1 MMSLNAWPCSL
12 VSKLLNGGRLLA
24 AGVSMALLGACSGG
38 ANQPQPAQLKP
49 FTAMIPVQQAW
60 TAKLGDI
67 DFPLTLSASAS
78 ANTVMLA
85 ATNGLVL
92 AMDAGTGRDL
102 WRINAGAALAAG
114 VGGDARLA
122 AVVTRGNELVTMADG
137 KIIWRQKLLAQSFT
151 APFVAGG
158 RVFVLA
164 ADRSVSAFDGATGSK
179 LWTQQRP
186 GEPLVLRQAGVLQAV
201 GNTLL
206 AGLGGRLTG
215 LNPDNGSVRWELPIA
230 IPRGVN
236 DIERLVDLVGPASRL
251 QQIVCVRAFQASVGC
266 VNAERG
272 SLLWSRPA
280 NGSQGLDGDER
291 LVFGVESDGRVIA
304 WQRAD
309 GERAW
314 TSDELRHRG
323 LTAPHV
329 VGRSIAIGDAS
340 GFVHLLSRQDGS
352 LLNRLSTDGSA
363 IVAPPV
369 LVGDTLVVV
378 TRKGNV
384 FGFQPQ

>member
-1 MMSLNAWPCSL
+1 MTFNFSI
-12 VSKLLNGGRLLA
+12 RLLTGVLA
-24 AGVSMALLGACSGG
+24 LAGLAACSGG
-38 ANQPQPAQLKP
+38 ANQPKPAELKP
-49 FTAMIPVQQAW
+49 FVAVVAVKQAW
-60 TAKLGDI
+60 TAQIGEQI
-67 DFPLTLSASAS
+67 FPLTLSASG
-78 ANTVMLA
+78 NTVLLA
-85 ATNGLVL
+85 AGNGVVAAL
-92 AMDAGTGRDL
+92 DAGTGRDL
-102 WRINAGAALAAG
+102 WRLNTGAALAAG

-122 AVVTRGNELVTMADG
+122 AVVTQGNELLALSEG
-137 KIIWRQKLLAQSFT
+137 REIWRQKLAAKAFT

-164 ADRSVSAFDGATGSK
+164 ADRSVNAFDGATGRK

-186 GEPLVLRQAGVLQAV
+186 GEPLVLRQPGVLLAV
-201 GNTLL
+201 GDTLV

-215 LNPDNGSVRWELPIA
+215 LNPGNGSIRWELPIA
-230 IPRGVN
+230 TPRGVN
-236 DIERLVDLVGPASRL
+236 DIERLVDLVGPVSRL
-251 QQIVCVRAFQASVGC
+251 KDSVCVRAFQASVGC

-272 SLLWSRPA
+272 SLLWTRTA
-280 NGSQGLDGDER
+280 DGSQGLDGDDR
-291 LVFGVESDGRVIA
+291 LVFGVESDGKVIA

-314 TSDELRHRG
+314 TSEDLRYRG
-323 LTAPHV
+323 LITPRV
-329 VGRSIAIGDAS
+329 VGRSIAVGDAA

-352 LLNRLSTDGSA
+352 VLNRLTTDGSGIA
-363 IVAPPV
+363 ATPV

>member
-1 MMSLNAWPCSL
+1 MTFNFS
-12 VSKLLNGGRLLA
+12 VRLLTA
-24 AGVSMALLGACSGG
+24 VLALAGLAACSGG
-38 ANQPQPAQLKP
+38 ANQPKPAELKP
-49 FTAMIPVQQAW
+49 FVAVVAVKQAW
-60 TAKLGDI
+60 TAQIGEQN
-67 DFPLTLSASAS
+67 FPLTVSASG
-78 ANTVMLA
+78 NTVLLA
-85 ATNGLVL
+85 AGNGVVAAL
-92 AMDAGTGRDL
+92 DAGTGRDL
-102 WRINAGAALAAG
+102 WRLNTGAALAAG

-122 AVVTRGNELVTMADG
+122 AVVTQGNELLALSEG
-137 KIIWRQKLLAQSFT
+137 REIWRQKLVAKAFT

-164 ADRSVSAFDGATGSK
+164 ADRSVNAFDGATGRK

-186 GEPLVLRQAGVLQAV
+186 GEPLVLRQSGALLAV
-201 GNTLL
+201 GDTLV

-215 LNPDNGSVRWELPIA
+215 LNPGNGSIRWELPIA
-230 IPRGVN
+230 TPRGVN
-236 DIERLVDLVGPASRL
+236 DIERLVDLVGPVSRFKDS
-251 QQIVCVRAFQASVGC
+251 VCVRAFQASVGC

-272 SLLWSRPA
+272 SLLWTRTA
-280 NGSQGLDGDER
+280 DGSQGLDGDDR
-291 LVFGVESDGRVIA
+291 LVFGVESDGKVIA

-314 TSDELRHRG
+314 MSEDLRYRG
-323 LTAPHV
+323 LITPRV
-329 VGRSIAIGDAS
+329 VGRSIAVGDAA

-352 LLNRLSTDGSA
+352 VLNRITTDGSGIA
-363 IVAPPV
+363 ATPV

>member
-1 MMSLNAWPCSL
+1 MISLTAWPC
-12 VSKLLNGGRLLA
+12 KGAHTLLNSARLLA
-24 AGVSMALLGACSGG
+24 AGVTMALLGACSGG
-38 ANQPQPAQLKP
+38 ANQPQPAPLKP

-67 DFPLTLSASAS
+67 DFPLTLSAST
-78 ANTVMLA
+78 NTVMLA
-85 ATNGLVL
+85 AGNGLVL

-122 AVVTRGNELVTMADG
+122 AVITQGNELVSMGEG
-137 KIIWRQKLLAQSFT
+137 KVIWRQKLLAQAFT

-164 ADRSVSAFDGATGSK
+164 ADRSVSAFDGATGRK

-186 GEPLVLRQAGVLQAV
+186 GEPLVLRQGGVLQAV
-201 GNTLL
+201 GNTLV

-251 QQIVCVRAFQASVGC
+251 QQTVCVRAFQASVGC

-272 SLLWSRPA
+272 ALLWTRPA
-280 NGSQGLDGDER
+280 DGSQGLDGDDR

-314 TSDELRHRG
+314 TSDDLRYRG

-329 VGRSIAIGDAS
+329 VGRSIAIGDAT

-352 LLNRLSTDGSA
+352 LINRLSTDGSA

-378 TRKGNV
+378 TRKGNI
-384 FGFQPQ
+384 FGFLPQ

>member
-1 MMSLNAWPCSL
+1 MISHTAWPR
-12 VSKLLNGGRLLA
+12 KGAHTLLNCARLLA
-24 AGVSMALLGACSGG
+24 AGVTMALLGACSGG

-49 FTAMIPVQQAW
+49 FTAMVPVKQAW
-60 TAKLGDI
+60 TAKLGEI
-67 DFPLTLSASAS
+67 NFPLTLSASAKS
-78 ANTVMLA
+78 VMLA
-85 ATNGLVL
+85 AGNGLVL
-92 AMDAGTGRDL
+92 AVDADTGRDL

-122 AVVTRGNELVTMADG
+122 AVITQSNELVSMGEG
-137 KIIWRQKLLAQSFT
+137 KVIWRQKLLAQAFT

-164 ADRSVSAFDGATGSK
+164 ADRSVSAFDGATGRK

-186 GEPLVLRQAGVLQAV
+186 GEPLVLRQGGVLQAV
-201 GNTLL
+201 GNTLV

-251 QQIVCVRAFQASVGC
+251 QQTVCVRAFQASVGC

-280 NGSQGLDGDER
+280 DGSQGLDGDER

-314 TSDELRHRG
+314 TSDELRYRG

-329 VGRSIAIGDAS
+329 VGRSIAVGDAS

-363 IVAPPV
+363 IVASPV

-378 TRKGNV
+378 TRKGNI

>member
-1 MMSLNAWPCSL
+1 MTFNFSI
-12 VSKLLNGGRLLA
+12 RLLTGVLA
-24 AGVSMALLGACSGG
+24 LAGLAACSGG
-38 ANQPQPAQLKP
+38 ANQPKPAELKP
-49 FTAMIPVQQAW
+49 FVAVVAVKQAW
-60 TAKLGDI
+60 TAQIGEQI
-67 DFPLTLSASAS
+67 FPLTVSASG
-78 ANTVMLA
+78 NTVLLA
-85 ATNGLVL
+85 AGNGVVAAL
-92 AMDAGTGRDL
+92 DASTGRDL
-102 WRINAGAALAAG
+102 WRLNTGAALAAG

-122 AVVTRGNELVTMADG
+122 AVVTQGNELLALSEG
-137 KIIWRQKLLAQSFT
+137 REIWRQKLAAKAFT

-164 ADRSVSAFDGATGSK
+164 ADRSVNAFDGATGRK

-186 GEPLVLRQAGVLQAV
+186 GEPLVLRQPGALLAV
-201 GNTLL
+201 GDTLV

-215 LNPDNGSVRWELPIA
+215 LNPGNGSIRWELPIA
-230 IPRGVN
+230 TPRGVN
-236 DIERLVDLVGPASRL
+236 DIERLVDLVGPVSRL
-251 QQIVCVRAFQASVGC
+251 KDSVCVRAFQASVGC

-272 SLLWSRPA
+272 SLLWTRTA
-280 NGSQGLDGDER
+280 DGSQGLDGDDR
-291 LVFGVESDGRVIA
+291 LVFGVESDGKVIA

-314 TSDELRHRG
+314 TSEDLRYRG
-323 LTAPHV
+323 LITPRV
-329 VGRSIAIGDAS
+329 VGRSIAVGDAA

-352 LLNRLSTDGSA
+352 VLNRLTTDGSGIA
-363 IVAPPV
+363 ATPV

>member
-1 MMSLNAWPCSL
+1 MIPLKAWPCMGART
-12 VSKLLNGGRLLA
+12 LLNCTRLLTVGA
-24 AGVSMALLGACSGG
+24 TMALLGACSGG
-38 ANQPQPAQLKP
+38 ANQTQPAQLKP
-49 FTAMIPVQQAW
+49 FTAMVPVKQAW
-60 TAKLGDI
+60 TAKLGEI
-67 DFPLTLSASAS
+67 NFPLTLSASANS
-78 ANTVMLA
+78 VMLA
-85 ATNGLVL
+85 AGNGLVL
-92 AMDAGTGRDL
+92 AVDAGTGRDL

-122 AVVTRGNELVTMADG
+122 AVISQSNELVTMGEG
-137 KIIWRQKLLAQSFT
+137 KVIWRQKLLAQAFT

-164 ADRSVSAFDGATGSK
+164 ADRSVSAFDGATGRK

-186 GEPLVLRQAGVLQAV
+186 GEPLVLRQGGVLQAV
-201 GNTLL
+201 GNTLV

-251 QQIVCVRAFQASVGC
+251 QQTVCVRAFQASVGC

-280 NGSQGLDGDER
+280 DGSQGLDGDER

-314 TSDELRHRG
+314 TSDELRYRG

-329 VGRSIAIGDAS
+329 VGRSIAVGDAS

-378 TRKGNV
+378 TRKGNI

>member
-1 MMSLNAWPCSL
+1 MTFNFSI
-12 VSKLLNGGRLLA
+12 RLLTGVLA
-24 AGVSMALLGACSGG
+24 LAGLAACSGG
-38 ANQPQPAQLKP
+38 ANQPKPAELKP
-49 FTAMIPVQQAW
+49 FVAVVAVKQAW
-60 TAKLGDI
+60 TAQIGEQI
-67 DFPLTLSASAS
+67 FPLTVSASGD
-78 ANTVMLA
+78 TVLLA
-85 ATNGLVL
+85 AGNGVVAAL
-92 AMDAGTGRDL
+92 DAGTGRDL
-102 WRINAGAALAAG
+102 WRLNTGAALAAG

-122 AVVTRGNELVTMADG
+122 AVVTQGNELLALSEG
-137 KIIWRQKLLAQSFT
+137 REIWRQKLAAKAFT

-164 ADRSVSAFDGATGSK
+164 ADRSVNAFDGATGRK

-186 GEPLVLRQAGVLQAV
+186 GEPLVLRQPGALLAV
-201 GNTLL
+201 GDTLV

-215 LNPDNGSVRWELPIA
+215 LNPGNGSIRWELPIA
-230 IPRGVN
+230 TPRGVN
-236 DIERLVDLVGPASRL
+236 DIERLVDLVGPVSRL
-251 QQIVCVRAFQASVGC
+251 KDSVCVRAFQASVGC

-272 SLLWSRPA
+272 SLLWTRTA
-280 NGSQGLDGDER
+280 DGSQGLDGDDR
-291 LVFGVESDGRVIA
+291 LVFGVESDGKVIA

-314 TSDELRHRG
+314 TSEDLRYRG
-323 LTAPHV
+323 LITPRV
-329 VGRSIAIGDAS
+329 VGRSIAVGDAA

-352 LLNRLSTDGSA
+352 VLNRLTTDGSGIA
-363 IVAPPV
+363 ATPV

>member
-1 MMSLNAWPCSL
+1 MISLKAWTCSGSRTP
-12 VSKLLNGGRLLA
+12 VNSGRVLA
-24 AGVSMALLGACSGG
+24 AVLTVALLGACSGG
-38 ANQPQPAQLKP
+38 SNQPKPAQLEP
-49 FTAMIPVQQAW
+49 FTAMVPVRQAW
-60 TAKLGDI
+60 TAKLGEV
-67 DFPLTLSASAS
+67 DFPLTLSASA
-78 ANTVMLA
+78 NTLLMA
-85 ATNGLVL
+85 AGNGVVAAL
-92 AMDAGTGRDL
+92 DADSGRDL
-102 WRINAGAALAAG
+102 WRINTSAALAAG

-122 AVVTRGNELVTMADG
+122 AVVTQGNELVSMGEG
-137 KIIWRQKLLAQSFT
+137 KVLWRHKLLAQAFT

-158 RVFVLA
+158 RVFVLG
-164 ADRSVSAFDGATGSK
+164 ADRSVTAFDGATGRK
-179 LWTQQRP
+179 LWTQQRT
-186 GEPLVLRQAGVLQAV
+186 GEPLVLRQAGVLLAV
-201 GNTLL
+201 GNTLV

-215 LNPDNGSVRWELPIA
+215 LNPDNGSLRWELPITT
-230 IPRGVN
+230 PRGVN

-251 QQIVCVRAFQASVGC
+251 QQTVCVRAFQAGVGC

-272 SLLWSRPA
+272 SLLWTRPA
-280 NGSQGLDGDER
+280 DGSQGLDGDER

-314 TSDELRHRG
+314 TSDDLRYRG

-329 VGRSIAIGDAS
+329 VGRSIAIGDAT

-352 LLNRLSTDGSA
+352 LINRLSTDGSA

-378 TRKGNV
+378 TRKGNI
-384 FGFQPQ
+384 FGFLPQ

>member
-1 MMSLNAWPCSL
+1 MSLNAWPFSP

-67 DFPLTLSASAS
+67 DFPLTLSASA
-78 ANTVMLA
+78 NTVMLA
-85 ATNGLVL
+85 AGNGLVL

-164 ADRSVSAFDGATGSK
+164 ADRTVSAFDGATGSK

-186 GEPLVLRQAGVLQAV
+186 GEPLVLRQGGVLQAV
-201 GNTLL
+201 GNTLV

-280 NGSQGLDGDER
+280 DGSQGLDGDER

-314 TSDELRHRG
+314 TSDELRYRG

-363 IVAPPV
+363 IVASPV

-378 TRKGNV
+378 TRKGHV

>member
-1 MMSLNAWPCSL
+1 MISLTAWPF
-12 VSKLLNGGRLLA
+12 KGAHTLLNCARLLA
-24 AGVSMALLGACSGG
+24 AGVTMALLGACSGG

-49 FTAMIPVQQAW
+49 FTAMVPVQQAW

-67 DFPLTLSASAS
+67 DFPLTLSAST
-78 ANTVMLA
+78 NTVMLA
-85 ATNGLVL
+85 AGNGLVL
-92 AMDAGTGRDL
+92 AVDAGTGRDL

-137 KIIWRQKLLAQSFT
+137 KIIWRQKLLAQAFT

-164 ADRSVSAFDGATGSK
+164 ADRSVSAFDGATGRK

-186 GEPLVLRQAGVLQAV
+186 GEPLVLRQGGVLQAV
-201 GNTLL
+201 GNTLV

-280 NGSQGLDGDER
+280 DGSQGLDGDER

-314 TSDELRHRG
+314 TSDELRYRG

-329 VGRSIAIGDAS
+329 VGRSIAVGDAS

-378 TRKGNV
+378 TRKGNI
-384 FGFQPQ
+384 FGFLPQ

>member
-1 MMSLNAWPCSL
+1 MISLTAWPC
-12 VSKLLNGGRLLA
+12 KGAHTLLNSARLLV
-24 AGVSMALLGACSGG
+24 AGVTMALLGACSGG
-38 ANQPQPAQLKP
+38 ANQPQPAPLKP
-49 FTAMIPVQQAW
+49 FTAMVPVQQAW
-60 TAKLGDI
+60 TAKLGEI
-67 DFPLTLSASAS
+67 NFPLTLSASANS
-78 ANTVMLA
+78 VMLA
-85 ATNGLVL
+85 AGNGLVL
-92 AMDAGTGRDL
+92 AVDAGTGRDL

-122 AVVTRGNELVTMADG
+122 AVITQGNELVSMGEG
-137 KIIWRQKLLAQSFT
+137 KVIWRQKLLAQAFT

-164 ADRSVSAFDGATGSK
+164 ADRSVSAFDGATGRK

-186 GEPLVLRQAGVLQAV
+186 GEPLVLRQGGVLQAV
-201 GNTLL
+201 GNTLV

-251 QQIVCVRAFQASVGC
+251 QQTVCVRAFQASVGC

-280 NGSQGLDGDER
+280 DGSQGLDGDER
-291 LVFGVESDGRVIA
+291 LVFGVESDGRVMA

-314 TSDELRHRG
+314 TSDDLRYRG

-329 VGRSIAIGDAS
+329 VGRSIAIGDAT

-378 TRKGNV
+378 TRKGNI

>member
-1 MMSLNAWPCSL
+1 MISLKAWPCSGSRTP
-12 VSKLLNGGRLLA
+12 VNCGRVLA
-24 AGVSMALLGACSGG
+24 AVLTVALLGACSGG
-38 ANQPQPAQLKP
+38 SNKPKPVQLKP
-49 FTAMIPVQQAW
+49 FTAMVPVRQAW
-60 TAKLGDI
+60 TAKLGEV
-67 DFPLTLSASAS
+67 DFPLTLSASA
-78 ANTVMLA
+78 NTLLMA
-85 ATNGLVL
+85 AGNGVV
-92 AMDAGTGRDL
+92 AAVDADSGRDL
-102 WRINAGAALAAG
+102 WRINTGAALAAG

-122 AVVTRGNELVTMADG
+122 AVVTQGNELVSMGEG
-137 KIIWRQKLLAQSFT
+137 KVLWRHKLLAQAFT

-158 RVFVLA
+158 RVFVLG
-164 ADRSVSAFDGATGSK
+164 ADRSVTAFDGTNGRK
-179 LWTQQRP
+179 LWTQQRT
-186 GEPLVLRQAGVLQAV
+186 GEPLVLRQAGVLLAV
-201 GNTLL
+201 GNTLV

-215 LNPDNGSVRWELPIA
+215 LNPDNGSLRWELPITT
-230 IPRGVN
+230 PRGVN

-251 QQIVCVRAFQASVGC
+251 QQTVCVRAFQAGVGC

-272 SLLWSRPA
+272 SLLWTRPA
-280 NGSQGLDGDER
+280 DGSQGLDGDER

-314 TSDELRHRG
+314 TSDDLRYRG

-329 VGRSIAIGDAS
+329 VGRSIAIGDAT

-352 LLNRLSTDGSA
+352 LINRLSTDGSA

-378 TRKGNV
+378 TRKGNI
-384 FGFQPQ
+384 FGFLPQ

>member
-1 MMSLNAWPCSL
+1 MISLTAWPF
-12 VSKLLNGGRLLA
+12 KGAHTLLNCARLLA
-24 AGVSMALLGACSGG
+24 AGVTMALLGACSGG

-49 FTAMIPVQQAW
+49 FTAMVPVQQAW

-67 DFPLTLSASAS
+67 DFPLTLSAST
-78 ANTVMLA
+78 NTVMLA
-85 ATNGLVL
+85 AGNGLVL
-92 AMDAGTGRDL
+92 AVDAGTGRDL

-137 KIIWRQKLLAQSFT
+137 KIIWRQKLLAQAFT

-164 ADRSVSAFDGATGSK
+164 ADRSVSAFDGATGRK

-186 GEPLVLRQAGVLQAV
+186 GEPLVLRQGGVLQAV
-201 GNTLL
+201 GNTLV

-280 NGSQGLDGDER
+280 DGSQGLDGDER

-314 TSDELRHRG
+314 TSDELRYRG

-329 VGRSIAIGDAS
+329 VGRSIAVGDAS

-378 TRKGNV
+378 TRKGHI

>member
-1 MMSLNAWPCSL
+1 MTFNFSI
-12 VSKLLNGGRLLA
+12 RLLTGVLA
-24 AGVSMALLGACSGG
+24 LAGLAACSGG
-38 ANQPQPAQLKP
+38 ANQPKPAELKP
-49 FTAMIPVQQAW
+49 FVAVVAVKQAW
-60 TAKLGDI
+60 TAQIGEQL
-67 DFPLTLSASAS
+67 FPLTVSASG
-78 ANTVMLA
+78 NTVLLA
-85 ATNGLVL
+85 AGNGVVAAL
-92 AMDAGTGRDL
+92 DAGTGRDL
-102 WRINAGAALAAG
+102 WRLNTGAALAAG

-122 AVVTRGNELVTMADG
+122 AVVTQGNELLALSEG
-137 KIIWRQKLLAQSFT
+137 REIWRQKLVAKAFT

-164 ADRSVSAFDGATGSK
+164 ADRSVNAFDGATGRK

-186 GEPLVLRQAGVLQAV
+186 GEPLVLRQPGALLAV
-201 GNTLL
+201 GDTLV

-215 LNPDNGSVRWELPIA
+215 LNPGNGSIRWELPIA
-230 IPRGVN
+230 TPRGVN
-236 DIERLVDLVGPASRL
+236 DIERLVDLVGPVSRL
-251 QQIVCVRAFQASVGC
+251 KDSVCVRAFQASVGC

-272 SLLWSRPA
+272 SLLWTRTA
-280 NGSQGLDGDER
+280 DGSQGLDGDDR
-291 LVFGVESDGRVIA
+291 LVFGVESDGKVIA

-314 TSDELRHRG
+314 TSEDLRYRG
-323 LTAPHV
+323 LITPRV
-329 VGRSIAIGDAS
+329 VGRSIAVGDAA

-352 LLNRLSTDGSA
+352 VLNRLTTDGSGIA
-363 IVAPPV
+363 ATPV

>member
-1 MMSLNAWPCSL
+1 MTSIFPI
-12 VSKLLNGGRLLA
+12 RLLT
-24 AGVSMALLGACSGG
+24 VVLALTGLAACSGG
-38 ANQPQPAQLKP
+38 ANQPKPTELKP
-49 FTAMIPVQQAW
+49 FVAVVAVKQAW
-60 TAKLGDI
+60 TAQIGEQI
-67 DFPLTLSASAS
+67 FPLTVSASG
-78 ANTVMLA
+78 NTVLLA
-85 ATNGLVL
+85 AGNGVVAAL
-92 AMDAGTGRDL
+92 DAGTGRDL
-102 WRINAGAALAAG
+102 WRLNTGAALAAG

-122 AVVTRGNELVTMADG
+122 AVVTQGNELLALSEG
-137 KIIWRQKLLAQSFT
+137 REIWRQKLAAKAFT

-164 ADRSVSAFDGATGSK
+164 ADRSVNAFDGATGRK

-186 GEPLVLRQAGVLQAV
+186 GEPLVLRQPGALLAV
-201 GNTLL
+201 GDTLV

-215 LNPDNGSVRWELPIA
+215 LNPGNGSIRWELPIA
-230 IPRGVN
+230 TPRGVN
-236 DIERLVDLVGPASRL
+236 DIERLVDLVGPVSRL
-251 QQIVCVRAFQASVGC
+251 KDSVCVRAFQASVGC

-272 SLLWSRPA
+272 SLLWTRTA
-280 NGSQGLDGDER
+280 DGSQGLDGDDR
-291 LVFGVESDGRVIA
+291 LVFGVESDGKVIA

-314 TSDELRHRG
+314 TSEDLRYRG
-323 LTAPHV
+323 LITPRV
-329 VGRSIAIGDAS
+329 VGRSIAVGDAA

-352 LLNRLSTDGSA
+352 VLNRLTTDGSGIA
-363 IVAPPV
+363 ATPV

>member
-1 MMSLNAWPCSL
+1 MMSLNAWPFSP

-67 DFPLTLSASAS
+67 DFPLTLSASA
-78 ANTVMLA
+78 NTVMLA
-85 ATNGLVL
+85 AGNGLVL

-186 GEPLVLRQAGVLQAV
+186 GEPLVLRQGGVLQAL
-201 GNTLL
+201 GNTLV

-280 NGSQGLDGDER
+280 DGSQGLDGDER

-314 TSDELRHRG
+314 TSDELRYRG

-363 IVAPPV
+363 IVASPV

>member
-1 MMSLNAWPCSL
+1 MMSLNAWPFSP

-67 DFPLTLSASAS
+67 DFPLTLSASA
-78 ANTVMLA
+78 NTVMLA
-85 ATNGLVL
+85 AGNGLVL

-186 GEPLVLRQAGVLQAV
+186 GEPLVLRQGGVLQAV
-201 GNTLL
+201 GNTLV

-280 NGSQGLDGDER
+280 DGSQGLDGDER

-314 TSDELRHRG
+314 TSDELRYRG

-363 IVAPPV
+363 IVASPV

>member
-1 MMSLNAWPCSL
+1 MIGLKAWPCIGARTLANSA
-12 VSKLLNGGRLLA
+12 RLLA
-24 AGVSMALLGACSGG
+24 AGVTMALLGACSGG
-38 ANQPQPAQLKP
+38 ANQPQPTQLKP
-49 FTAMIPVQQAW
+49 FTAMVPVKQAW
-60 TAKLGDI
+60 TAKLGEI
-67 DFPLTLSASAS
+67 NFPLTLSAST
-78 ANTVMLA
+78 NNVMLA
-85 ATNGLVL
+85 AGNGVVL

-102 WRINAGAALAAG
+102 WRMNTGAALAAG

-122 AVVTRGNELVTMADG
+122 AVITQGNELVSMGEG
-137 KIIWRQKLLAQSFT
+137 KVIWRQKLLAQAFT

-164 ADRSVSAFDGATGSK
+164 ADRSVSAFDGATGRK

-186 GEPLVLRQAGVLQAV
+186 GEPLVLRQGGVLQAV
-201 GNTLL
+201 GNTLV

-251 QQIVCVRAFQASVGC
+251 QQTVCVRAFQASVGC

-280 NGSQGLDGDER
+280 DGSQGLDGDER

-314 TSDELRHRG
+314 TSDELRYRG

-329 VGRSIAIGDAS
+329 VGRSIAVGDAS

-378 TRKGNV
+378 TRKGNI

>member
-1 MMSLNAWPCSL
+1 MIGLKAWPCNGVQS
-12 VSKLLNGGRLLA
+12 LLNCGRLLA
-24 AGVSMALLGACSGG
+24 TGVSMALLGACSGG

-49 FTAMIPVQQAW
+49 FTAMVPVKQAW
-60 TAKLGDI
+60 TARLGEI
-67 DFPLTLSASAS
+67 DFPLTLSASANS
-78 ANTVMLA
+78 VMLA
-85 ATNGLVL
+85 AGNGLVL
-92 AMDAGTGRDL
+92 AVDAGTGRDL
-102 WRINAGAALAAG
+102 WRMNAGAALAAG

-122 AVVTRGNELVTMADG
+122 AVITQGNELVSMGEG
-137 KIIWRQKLLAQSFT
+137 KVIWRQKLLAQAFT

-164 ADRSVSAFDGATGSK
+164 ADRSVTAFDGATGRK

-186 GEPLVLRQAGVLQAV
+186 GEPLVLRQGGVLQAV
-201 GNTLL
+201 GNTLV

-251 QQIVCVRAFQASVGC
+251 QQTVCVRAFQASVGC

-280 NGSQGLDGDER
+280 DGSQGLDGDDR

-304 WQRAD
+304 WQQAD

-314 TSDELRHRG
+314 TSDELRYRG

-329 VGRSIAIGDAS
+329 VGRSIAVGDAS
-340 GFVHLLSRQDGS
+340 GFVHLLSRQDGI

-363 IVAPPV
+363 IVSPPV

-378 TRKGNV
+378 TRKGNI

>member
-1 MMSLNAWPCSL
+1 MIPLKAWPCMGART
-12 VSKLLNGGRLLA
+12 LLNCVRLLTVGA
-24 AGVSMALLGACSGG
+24 TMALLGACSGG
-38 ANQPQPAQLKP
+38 ANQTQPAQLKP
-49 FTAMIPVQQAW
+49 FTAMVPVKQAW
-60 TAKLGDI
+60 TAKLGEI
-67 DFPLTLSASAS
+67 NFPLTLSASANS
-78 ANTVMLA
+78 VILA
-85 ATNGLVL
+85 AGNGLVL
-92 AMDAGTGRDL
+92 AVDAGTGRDL

-122 AVVTRGNELVTMADG
+122 AVITQGNELVSMGEG
-137 KIIWRQKLLAQSFT
+137 KVVWRQKLLAQAFT

-164 ADRSVSAFDGATGSK
+164 ADRSVSAFDGATGRK

-186 GEPLVLRQAGVLQAV
+186 GEPLVLRQGGVLQAV
-201 GNTLL
+201 GNTLV

-251 QQIVCVRAFQASVGC
+251 QQTVCVRAFQASVGC

-280 NGSQGLDGDER
+280 DGSQGLDGDER
-291 LVFGVESDGRVIA
+291 LVFGVESDGRVMA

-314 TSDELRHRG
+314 TSDELRYRG

-329 VGRSIAIGDAS
+329 VGRSIAVGDAS

>member
-1 MMSLNAWPCSL
+1 MIPLKAWPCMGART
-12 VSKLLNGGRLLA
+12 LLNCVRLLTVGA
-24 AGVSMALLGACSGG
+24 TMALLGACSGG
-38 ANQPQPAQLKP
+38 ANQTQPAQLKP
-49 FTAMIPVQQAW
+49 FTAMVPVKQAW
-60 TAKLGDI
+60 TAKLGEI
-67 DFPLTLSASAS
+67 NFPLTLSASANS
-78 ANTVMLA
+78 VMLA
-85 ATNGLVL
+85 AGNGLVL
-92 AMDAGTGRDL
+92 AVDAGTGRDL

-114 VGGDARLA
+114 VGGDVRLA
-122 AVVTRGNELVTMADG
+122 AVITQGNELVSMGEG
-137 KIIWRQKLLAQSFT
+137 KVIWRQKLLAQAFT

-164 ADRSVSAFDGATGSK
+164 ADRSVSAFDGATGRK

-186 GEPLVLRQAGVLQAV
+186 GEPLVLRQGGVLQAV
-201 GNTLL
+201 GNTLV

-251 QQIVCVRAFQASVGC
+251 QQTVCVRAFQASVGC

-272 SLLWSRPA
+272 SLQWSRPA
-280 NGSQGLDGDER
+280 DGSQGLDGDER

-314 TSDELRHRG
+314 TSDELRYRG

-329 VGRSIAIGDAS
+329 VGRSIAVGDAS

-378 TRKGNV
+378 TRKGNI